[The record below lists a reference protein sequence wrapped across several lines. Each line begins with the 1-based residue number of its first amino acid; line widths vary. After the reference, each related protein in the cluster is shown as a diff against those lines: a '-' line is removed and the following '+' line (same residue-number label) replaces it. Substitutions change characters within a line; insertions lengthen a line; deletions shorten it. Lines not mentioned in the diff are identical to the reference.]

1 MDRAD
6 GFIRGLL
13 HDSCPKVEGM
23 SATYRL
29 QLRGP
34 SSDPTQA
41 FTFADAEARIGYF
54 ARLGVSHLYLS
65 PILTAPKESTHNYDV
80 IDPTTVNPE
89 LGGIDGLKS
98 LAEKAHDAGLKIIVD
113 IVPNHVGVD
122 DPKANQWWWDV
133 LKLGKDSEFANYF
146 DIDWS
151 EDNGAGGKLGLPVLG
166 SEEDTDKL
174 EVDGDILRYYEH
186 EFPIAPGTGDG
197 SPQEV
202 HAKQSYRLMFWRDGI
217 INYRRF
223 FSINGLAG
231 LRQEDPVVFEHT
243 HRILNQLLA
252 ANVIDGV
259 RVDHPDGLADP
270 FRYLENLRKLIGE
283 DRWLLIE
290 KILAVNEPLDPRLSV
305 DGTTGYDALR
315 EFDGVFLNRNSIE
328 ELGNI
333 AQEFT
338 DMRWDNHDFEN
349 AEIELKADVARH
361 ELAAEVHRL
370 ARAVRSDNWST
381 RGDEVS
387 DELLEETLIGL
398 VAAMPVYRADYQS
411 LSRVTSTVLAKTLM
425 KHPERADALDLIS
438 SALLFYGE
446 ANTRFA
452 QVCGAVM
459 AKGVEDTAFYRG
471 SRLVGLQEVGG
482 APGRF
487 GVSLAEYHMLQ
498 AERVRLWPG
507 TMTALTTHD
516 TKRGEDV
523 RSRIAAI
530 TEVPEEFGELCRSID
545 YVDGLTCHFLLQNI
559 IGVWPLD
566 GKLTDELQGRL
577 HEYATK
583 SMREAGVHT
592 TWFDV
597 EEEFENSI
605 LEWIDGLFREHAEKI
620 TEFVNLIDAA
630 GQQIALSKKLLQ
642 LMSPGV
648 PDIYQGT
655 EFFTDS
661 LVDPDNRRPV
671 DFDER
676 EAALERCSRGDVSDP
691 FVHRLGI
698 ISTALKVR
706 TNLELDNA
714 RYVPVMARGTLYRS
728 VVGMLRGNSAITLV
742 TRRPLTV
749 QRAGG
754 WGDTAVILPDGL
766 WEDQLPGGRM
776 WQGEVQ
782 LKELFSDRGQ
792 ALLTRLA

>member
-1 MDRAD
+1 
-6 GFIRGLL
+6 
-13 HDSCPKVEGM
+13 M

-34 SSDPTQA
+34 SSDPAQA
-41 FTFADAEARIGYF
+41 FTFADAEARIDYF
-54 ARLGVSHLYLS
+54 SRLGVSHLYLS

-89 LGGIDGLKS
+89 LGGIEGLKS
-98 LAEKAHDAGLKIIVD
+98 LAEAAHAAGIKILVD

-122 DPKANQWWWDV
+122 DPRLNDWWWDV
-133 LKLGKDSEFANYF
+133 LKHGKESEYATYF

-151 EDNGAGGKLGLPVLG
+151 ADNGAGGRMGIPVLG
-166 SEEDTDKL
+166 SEEDVDKL
-174 EVDGDILRYYEH
+174 EVDGDVLRYYDN
-186 EFPIAPGTGDG
+186 EFPIAPGTNEGT
-197 SPQEV
+197 PQEV
-202 HAKQSYRLMFWRDGI
+202 HDRQSYRLMFWRDGI

-252 ANVIDGV
+252 AGVIDGV

-270 FRYLENLRKLIGE
+270 FGYLEHLRMLIGE

-315 EFDGVFLNRNSIE
+315 EFDGVFVNRNAVQSM
-328 ELGNI
+328 GDI
-333 AQEFT
+333 ADQWT
-338 DMRWDNHDFEN
+338 GVRWDNAAFEA
-349 AEIELKADVARH
+349 AEEELKSEVARF

-370 ARAVRSDNWST
+370 ARAVRADNWST
-381 RGDEVS
+381 QGDQVS
-387 DELLEETLIGL
+387 DELLEETLVGL

-411 LSRVTSTVLAKTLM
+411 LSRVTSTVLAKMLM

-438 SALLFYGE
+438 SALLSYGE

-471 SRLVGLQEVGG
+471 SRLVSLQEVGG

-498 AERVRLWPG
+498 AERIRLWPRA
-507 TMTALTTHD
+507 MTALTTHD

-523 RSRIAAI
+523 RSRITAI
-530 TEVPEEFGELCRSID
+530 TEVPEDFAELCKQIT
-545 YVDGLTCHFLLQNI
+545 YVDGMTCHSLLQNV
-559 IGVWPLD
+559 IGVWPSD
-566 GKLTDELQGRL
+566 GVVSEELRTRV
-577 HEYATK
+577 HDYATK
-583 SMREAGVHT
+583 AMREAGVHT

-597 EEEFENSI
+597 DEDFENSI
-605 LEWIDGLFREHAEKI
+605 LNWIDELFDAHAALI
-620 TEFVNLIDAA
+620 TRFVSLIDDA
-630 GQQIALSKKLLQ
+630 GQEISLSKKLLQ
-642 LMSPGV
+642 LMSPGI

-671 DFDER
+671 DFDAR
-676 EAALERCSRGDVSDP
+676 EEALERVSRGDISTPDDR
-691 FVHRLGI
+691 RLGLI
-698 ISTALKVR
+698 TTALRVR
-706 TNLELDNA
+706 SHLELDDA
-714 RYVPVMARGTLYRS
+714 GYFPVMAQGPLYRS
-728 VVGMLRGNSAITLV
+728 MVGMMRDKSAIILAI
-742 TRRPLTV
+742 RRPLTV

-754 WGDTAVILPDGL
+754 WGETMVMLPEGL

-776 WQGEVQ
+776 WQGEVP
-782 LKELFSDRGQ
+782 LRDLFSDRGQ
-792 ALLTRLA
+792 AVLTRMA